1 MSPRFE
7 QLTGL
12 MTRVFN
18 LNESRFKIDRSTKA
32 ESVPGWDSVLH
43 VVLMLEIENQFGIPI
58 SPEEAAGLPDTGALY
73 DLIVKRC
80 VSEQ

>member
-1 MSPRFE
+1 MRPRFE

-12 MTRVFN
+12 MAHVFN
-18 LNESRFKIDRSTKA
+18 LDESRFKIDRSTRA

-43 VVLMLEIENQFGIPI
+43 VVLMLEIENEFGIPI
-58 SPEEAAGLPDTGALY
+58 SPEEATSLPDTGALY
-73 DLIVKRC
+73 DLIIKRC